1 MGRVDCLLGR
11 NICFKKYI
19 KGSYF
24 GDIEFVGGMRRLFS
38 VRAETA
44 TTLIAIP
51 VDALKEVYKMYPQ
64 CQLQQWRNTLMR
76 YLYYKEA
83 HKRASFFS
91 KITYNDEW
99 WEKEND
105 FDDVLRGKFVRWFDR
120 IAEIHNDWKRF
131 NQAGINR

>member
-1 MGRVDCLLGR
+1 
-11 NICFKKYI
+11 
-19 KGSYF
+19 
-24 GDIEFVGGMRRLFS
+24 MRRLFS

-51 VDALKEVYKMYPQ
+51 VDALKEVYKMDPQ

-91 KITYNDEW
+91 RITYNDQW
-99 WEKEND
+99 WEKESD
-105 FDDVLRGKFVRWFDR
+105 FDNVLHGKFVRWFDR
-120 IAEIHNDWKRF
+120 IAEIPNDWKRF
-131 NQAGINR
+131 RQAGVHR